1 MSWQTGAMLFCGW
14 LVVMYLVLAIFGFAK
29 RGYRDQFEDWED
41 IYQWKLR
48 RKRDQ
53 DAARQRWGGK

>member
-29 RGYRDQFEDWED
+29 RGDRDQFEDWED

-48 RKRDQ
+48 RKREQ